1 MQVGD
6 EVTFKKPHY
15 DGAMKVHNATRFT
28 IVEISDEWLKL
39 KHPEVGGY
47 FVFSM
52 DLVDEVFPKKKIF
65 FLDKLK
71 PTGYI
76 TNTLRQRRS
85 I

>member
-6 EVTFKKPHY
+6 EVTFKKPRY
-15 DGAMKVHNATRFT
+15 DGAIKVHNATRFT

-52 DLVDEVFPKKKIF
+52 DLVDEVFPKK
-65 FLDKLK
+65 
-71 PTGYI
+71 
-76 TNTLRQRRS
+76 
-85 I
+85 